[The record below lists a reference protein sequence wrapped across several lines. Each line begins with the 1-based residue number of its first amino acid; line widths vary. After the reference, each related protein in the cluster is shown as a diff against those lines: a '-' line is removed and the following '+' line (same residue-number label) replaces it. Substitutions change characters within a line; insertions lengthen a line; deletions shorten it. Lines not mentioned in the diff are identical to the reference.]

1 MRKPSKILLAALL
14 LSGIASGARAAG
26 ADRYDACLNRTQ
38 NDPAGALTEASAW
51 SKQGGGAAADHC
63 AALALVGLRR
73 YDEAAS
79 RLDALARSPFAADP
93 ARKTALF
100 DQAGNAWLLAGRAD
114 SAIASFTAALGAD
127 PFDSDLL
134 ADRARAL
141 ALKQNWAKADS
152 DLSAALLVSPDRA
165 DLFVL
170 RGSARHAMG
179 RKADARGDFDR
190 ALRLQPGNADALV
203 ERGTM
208 KFEAGDAAGARA
220 DWQAAIAASPGS
232 PAAQTA
238 QQRLTDM
245 AAAH

>member
-1 MRKPSKILLAALL
+1 MNATTKFLATAMVVAS
-14 LSGIASGARAAG
+14 LSSAARAAG
-26 ADRYDACLNRTQ
+26 TDLYDACLARAQ
-38 NDPAGALTEASAW
+38 SDPAGALMQASNW

-73 YDEAAS
+73 YSEAAS
-79 RLDALARSPFAADP
+79 RLDALARSPFASDA

-100 DQAGNAWLLAGRAD
+100 DQAGNAWLLADRAD
-114 SAIASFTAALGAD
+114 SAIVSFTAALGVD
-127 PFDSDLL
+127 PFDTDLL

-179 RKADARGDFDR
+179 RKAEARNDFDR

-208 KFEAGDAAGARA
+208 KFEAGDTAGARA
-220 DWQAAIAASPGS
+220 DWQAAMAAAPGS
-232 PAAQTA
+232 PAAQSA
-238 QQRLTDM
+238 QQNL
-245 AAAH
+245 AAATH

>member
-1 MRKPSKILLAALL
+1 MLRPSKFLFAVLLF
-14 LSGIASGARAAG
+14 SSMASGACAASDPYDDCLSRA
-26 ADRYDACLNRTQ
+26 Q
-38 NDPAGALTEASAW
+38 SDPAAALTQASNW

-73 YDEAAS
+73 YSEAAS
-79 RLDALARSPFAADP
+79 RLDALARSPFAADA

-114 SAIASFTAALGAD
+114 SAIVSFTAALGVD
-127 PFDSDLL
+127 PFDTDLL

-141 ALKQNWAKADS
+141 ALKQNWAKAES

-179 RKADARGDFDR
+179 RKADARSDFDR

-220 DWQAAIAASPGS
+220 DWQAAMAAAPGS
-232 PAAQTA
+232 PAAQSA
-238 QQRLTDM
+238 QQDL
-245 AAAH
+245 AAATH

>member
-1 MRKPSKILLAALL
+1 MRLPVKALAAMLFAAVAV
-14 LSGIASGARAAG
+14 GAHAASR
-26 ADRYDACLNRTQ
+26 DQYDACLNRAQ
-38 NDPAGALTEASAW
+38 SDPAGALLQASNW

-73 YDEAAS
+73 YGEAAS

-93 ARKTALF
+93 SRKTALF

-114 SAIASFTAALGAD
+114 SAVASFSAALGID
-127 PFDSDLL
+127 PFDADLL

-141 ALKQNWAKADS
+141 ALKQNWPKAES
-152 DLSAALLVSPDRA
+152 DLSAALLVNPDRA
-165 DLFVL
+165 DLYVL

-179 RKADARGDFDR
+179 RKADARADFDR

-220 DWQAAIAASPGS
+220 DWQAVVSAAPNS

-238 QQRLTDM
+238 QQHLADA